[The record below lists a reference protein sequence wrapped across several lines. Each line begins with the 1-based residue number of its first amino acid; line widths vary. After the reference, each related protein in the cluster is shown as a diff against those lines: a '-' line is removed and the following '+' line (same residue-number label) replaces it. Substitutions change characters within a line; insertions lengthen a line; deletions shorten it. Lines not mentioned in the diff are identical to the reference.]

1 MQAKKMF
8 MTQRGWIIMVVFLLG
23 WSSQVRSQEAVVSSD
38 TLELTLNKALDL
50 ALTDNPTIHIAN
62 KEIERVDYA
71 KKEAWSS
78 VFPSISADGSYT
90 RNMKLQVLFLPE
102 GVFGPGTGGAMEM
115 GFKNSFTGSLTA
127 SMPLFSYSLFQ
138 NIKISEHE
146 VKAAFESA
154 RASRINMEAEVRNA
168 YYGLLLANDSYA
180 VMQKSVENAEENLTN
195 VKNMFSQGVVA
206 EYDVIRS
213 EVQVRNLRPALVQAE
228 NGVRLSEMMLRV
240 LLGVGQDVEIKVTEE
255 LFDFEKRVEATLAS
269 EEVDLSNNTDLVQ
282 LELQLD
288 KMQTQYNLVRS
299 QRYPNL
305 VGFINYQAVS
315 QANDFKFADYRWAN
329 PFSMGLQLSIP
340 IFNGFSIHHQE
351 KQVAIGMEQMQM
363 QLEYMERNL
372 TLQMRNAYTN
382 MIKAL
387 EQIDSNREGVKQ
399 AERGFSIA
407 QTRYNTGSGTFLELN
422 DAEIALTQAKLNL
435 NQAMYDYLSAET
447 AYYKI
452 MGQELQSIGQ

>member
-1 MQAKKMF
+1 MF
-8 MTQRGWIIMVVFLLG
+8 KTHRGWMIIIVLLLG
-23 WSSQVRSQEAVVSSD
+23 WGAQARSQEAMVSAD
-38 TLELTLNKALDL
+38 TLELTLDKAIEL

-62 KEIERVDYA
+62 KEIQRVDYA
-71 KKEAWSS
+71 KREAWSS
-78 VFPSISADGSYT
+78 IFPSISADGSYT
-90 RNMKLQVLFLPE
+90 RNMKLQVLFLPD
-102 GVFGPGTGGAMEM
+102 GIFGPGTGGAQEM

-154 RASRINMEAEVRNA
+154 RANRINMEAEVRSA

-180 VMQKSVENAEENLTN
+180 VMQKSIENAEENLTN
-195 VKNMFSQGVVA
+195 VQNMFSQGVVA

-213 EVQVRNLRPALVQAE
+213 EVQVRNLRPSLVQAE

-240 LLGVGQDVEIKVTEE
+240 LLGVGQDIEIRVTEE
-255 LFDFEKRVEATLAS
+255 LFDFEKGLGAAIAPGD
-269 EEVDLSNNTDLVQ
+269 VDLSGNTDLVQ
-282 LELQLD
+282 MELQLD

-315 QANDFKFADYRWAN
+315 QANDFKFADYQWAN

-340 IFNGFSIHHQE
+340 IFNGFSIHYQE
-351 KQVAIGMEQMQM
+351 KQVAIGMEQMHM
-363 QLEYMERNL
+363 QREYMERNL

-447 AYYKI
+447 EYRKI
-452 MGQELQSIGQ
+452 MGQELQSIDR

>member
-1 MQAKKMF
+1 MN
-8 MTQRGWIIMVVFLLG
+8 RGLIAMAVGIVG
-23 WSSQVRSQEAVVSSD
+23 WGSLVSSQEVVAAGD
-38 TLELTLNKALDL
+38 TLELSLDKALEL
-50 ALTDNPTIHIAN
+50 ALTDNLTIQIAN

-78 VFPSISADGSYT
+78 LFPAISAEGAYT
-90 RNMKLQVLFLPE
+90 RNMKLQVLFLPD

-115 GFKNSFTGSLTA
+115 GYKNSFTGSLTA
-127 SMPLFSYSLFQ
+127 SVPLFSYSLFQ
-138 NIKISEHE
+138 NIKLSEHE

-154 RASRINMEAEVRNA
+154 RASRINMEAEVRSA

-180 VMQKSVENAEENLTN
+180 VMQKSIENAEKNLTN
-195 VKNMFSQGVVA
+195 VQNMFSQGVVA

-213 EVQVRNLRPALVQAE
+213 EVQVRNLRPSLVQAE
-228 NGVRLSEMMLRV
+228 NGVRLSEMMLRI
-240 LLGVGQDVEIKVTEE
+240 LLGVRQEVEIKVTEE
-255 LFDFEKRVEATLAS
+255 LFDFEKRVGEAKTS
-269 EEVDLSNNTDLVQ
+269 GDVDLSDNTDLVQ

-315 QANDFKFADYRWAN
+315 QANDFQLADYQWAN

-387 EQIDSNREGVKQ
+387 EQIDSSREGVKQ

-435 NQAMYDYLSAET
+435 NQAMYDYLSFET
-447 AYYKI
+447 EYRKI
-452 MGQELQSIGQ
+452 LGQDLQSIDR